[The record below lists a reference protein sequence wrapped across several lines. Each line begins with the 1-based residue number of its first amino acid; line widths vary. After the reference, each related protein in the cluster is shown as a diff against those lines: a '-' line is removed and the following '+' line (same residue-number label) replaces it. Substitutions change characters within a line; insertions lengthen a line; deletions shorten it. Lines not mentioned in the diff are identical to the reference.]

1 MIGQKRKLWELQR
14 DIKDSLLNWIEKTSG
29 RIYNWA
35 WDKRWNKRNQK
46 EWIKGYKEWKK
57 MRCPHNQDTMLWLN
71 KYKKETNK

>member
-1 MIGQKRKLWELQR
+1 MHMKKERNILLIGQKRKLWELQR

-57 MRCPHNQDTMLWLN
+57 MRCPHN
-71 KYKKETNK
+71 